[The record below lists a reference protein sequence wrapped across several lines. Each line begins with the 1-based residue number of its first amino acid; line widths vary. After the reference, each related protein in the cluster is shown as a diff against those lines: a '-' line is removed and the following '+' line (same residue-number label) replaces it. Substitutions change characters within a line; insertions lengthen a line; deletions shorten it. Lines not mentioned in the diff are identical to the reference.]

1 MHHQA
6 QASHAL
12 ALCSTH
18 KHALSLRKLPLS
30 QSDWRVDMN
39 RSCPCLKVASVCG
52 CEQGLG
58 AGLPPK
64 RGPSLPARPVKGSAS
79 APSAARPSEAAAQLP
94 PSGLAERLMGA
105 FGLTWDSPPPAAPS
119 RAPVRTNGT
128 IDSTSTPP
136 PGGTCQKRKKTLWS
150 LRSNKARK
158 KHRHACKGLN
168 AS

>member
-6 QASHAL
+6 QALNAL
-12 ALCSTH
+12 AFCSTH
-18 KHALSLRKLPLS
+18 KYALSLRKLPLS

-39 RSCPCLKVASVCG
+39 RSSPCSKVTSVCG

-79 APSAARPSEAAAQLP
+79 APSAAMPSEAAAQP
-94 PSGLAERLMGA
+94 PTSGLAERLLGA
-105 FGLTWDSPPPAAPS
+105 FGLIWDSPPAAAPS
-119 RAPVRTNGT
+119 SAPVRTNGT

-136 PGGTCQKRKKTLWS
+136 PGRTCRMRMKTLWS
-150 LRSNKARK
+150 LRSKKAQK
-158 KHRHACKGLN
+158 KHWHACKVLN